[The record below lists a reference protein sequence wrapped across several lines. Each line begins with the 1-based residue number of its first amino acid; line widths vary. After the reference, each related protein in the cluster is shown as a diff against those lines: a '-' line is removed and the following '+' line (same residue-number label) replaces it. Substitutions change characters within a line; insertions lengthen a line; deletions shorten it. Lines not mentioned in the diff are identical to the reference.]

1 MNKEELK
8 SLLEK
13 FDAGQC
19 TAEEVG
25 MLESWYLQW
34 RTDEEI
40 DLADA
45 EAEQRIDHIWSR
57 LDEEPEV
64 QKTPLRLW
72 PRFAAAAVILI
83 ALSSGLFFYLH
94 RGGST
99 PVSIAKQ
106 DVPAGGN
113 KAYLTLA
120 DGKRIVLSDAAN
132 GELAKETGVAISKS
146 ADGQLI
152 YTLSALSN
160 TAKTG
165 QPIYNKIETP
175 KGGQY
180 QVVLPDGTKVWLN
193 SASSLR
199 FPAMFTNLKKREVE
213 LNGEAYF
220 EVAHNKKQPF
230 IVKTARQELSVLGTH
245 FNLSSYAEE
254 DVTKTTLLQGAVL
267 VHRLGNILNPIEG
280 KDFALLKPGQQAT
293 LRKTIQTGPADIE
306 MATAWKDG
314 NFLFNELDLK
324 SILQQLSRW
333 YNVEVDY
340 SHVPENRFFTVFI
353 SRSVNL
359 SKVLEML
366 EIAGGIQFEID
377 QKTIKVINL
386 KH

>member
-1 MNKEELK
+1 MKREELK

-19 TAEEVG
+19 TAEEIG
-25 MLESWYLQW
+25 MLDSWYLQW

-40 DLADA
+40 DLSDA

-57 LDEEPEV
+57 LDEGQEV
-64 QKTPLRLW
+64 QKRPLRLW
-72 PRFAAAAVILI
+72 PRIAAAAVILI
-83 ALSSGLFFYLH
+83 AFSSGLFFYLH
-94 RGGST
+94 PGAST
-99 PVSIAKQ
+99 PAMIAKQ

-120 DGKRIVLSDAAN
+120 DGKRIVLNDAAN
-132 GELAKETGVAISKS
+132 GQLAKETGVAISKS

-152 YTLSALSN
+152 YTLSDQS
-160 TAKTG
+160 TAKST

-213 LNGEAYF
+213 LDGEAYF
-220 EVAHNKKQPF
+220 EVAHNKKLPF

-245 FNLSSYAEE
+245 FNLSSYADEE
-254 DVTKTTLLQGAVL
+254 VTKTTLLQGAVL
-267 VHRLGNILNPIEG
+267 INRLGNVVNPVEG
-280 KDFALLKPGQQAT
+280 KDFAVLKPGQQAT

-377 QKTIKVINL
+377 NKTIKVINL
-386 KH
+386 KN

>member
-1 MNKEELK
+1 MNREELK

-13 FDAGQC
+13 FDAGHC
-19 TAEEVG
+19 NAEEIG

-45 EAEQRIDHIWSR
+45 EAEQRIAHIWSR
-57 LDEEPEV
+57 LDEGPEV
-64 QKTPLRLW
+64 QKRPLRLW
-72 PRFAAAAVILI
+72 PRFAAAAVLLI
-83 ALSSGLFFYLH
+83 ALSSGLFFYFN
-94 RGGST
+94 RST
-99 PVSIAKQ
+99 SVPALLVKQ
-106 DVPAGGN
+106 DIPAGGN

-120 DGKRIVLSDAAN
+120 DGKRIALNDAAN
-132 GELAKETGVAISKS
+132 GQLAKETGVAISKS
-146 ADGQLI
+146 ADGQLV
-152 YTLSALSN
+152 YTLSDQSTN
-160 TAKTG
+160 ERT
-165 QPIYNKIETP
+165 QPVYNKIETP

-180 QVVLPDGTKVWLN
+180 QIVLPDGTKVWLN

-199 FPAMFTNLKKREVE
+199 FPAMFTNVKTREVV

-230 IVKTARQELSVLGTH
+230 VVKTDRQELTVLGTH
-245 FNLSSYAEE
+245 FNLSSYAGEE
-254 DVTKTTLLQGAVL
+254 VTKTTLLQGAVL
-267 VHRLGNILNPIEG
+267 INRLGNVINPIEG
-280 KDFALLKPGQQAT
+280 KDFVVLKPGQQAT

-366 EIAGGIQFEID
+366 EITGGIQFEID
-377 QKTIKVINL
+377 KKTIKVINL

>member
-13 FDAGQC
+13 FDAGHC

-57 LDEEPEV
+57 LDEEPIV

-83 ALSSGLFFYLH
+83 TLSSGLFFYLH

-99 PVSIAKQ
+99 PAMIAKQ

-120 DGKRIVLSDAAN
+120 DGKRIVLNNAAN
-132 GELAKETGVAISKS
+132 GQLAKETGVAISKS
-146 ADGQLI
+146 AEGQLV
-152 YTLSALSN
+152 YTLSDQSIARN
-160 TAKTG
+160 AK
-165 QPIYNKIETP
+165 PIYNKIETP

-180 QVVLPDGTKVWLN
+180 QIVLPDGTKVWLN

-199 FPAMFTNLKKREVE
+199 FPATFTNVKTREVE
-213 LNGEAYF
+213 LSGEAYF
-220 EVAHNKKQPF
+220 EVAHNKKLPF

-245 FNLSSYAEE
+245 FNLSSYADEE
-254 DVTKTTLLQGAVL
+254 VTKTTLLQGAVL
-267 VHRLGNILNPIEG
+267 IHRLGDIVNPVEG
-280 KDFALLKPGQQAT
+280 KDFAVLKPGQQAT

-306 MATAWKDG
+306 MATAWKEG
-314 NFLFNELDLK
+314 NFLFNALDLK
-324 SILQQLSRW
+324 SILRQLSRW
-333 YNVEVDY
+333 YDVEVDY
-340 SHVPENRFFTVFI
+340 SHVPENRFFTGFI

-366 EIAGGIQFEID
+366 EKTGGMEFEID
-377 QKTIKVINL
+377 HKTIKVINL

>member
-13 FDAGQC
+13 FDAGHC

-57 LDEEPEV
+57 LDEDPEV

-83 ALSSGLFFYLH
+83 ALSSALFFYLH

-99 PVSIAKQ
+99 PAMIAKQ

-120 DGKRIVLSDAAN
+120 DGKRIVLNDAAN
-132 GELAKETGVAISKS
+132 GQLAKETGVAISKS
-146 ADGQLI
+146 AGGQLI
-152 YTLSALSN
+152 YTLSDQG
-160 TAKTG
+160 TAQTT
-165 QPIYNKIETP
+165 QPRYNKIETP

-213 LNGEAYF
+213 LDGEAYF

-254 DVTKTTLLQGAVL
+254 EVTKTTLLQGAVL
-267 VHRLGNILNPIEG
+267 IHRLGAIVNPVEG
-280 KDFALLKPGQQAT
+280 KDFAVLKPGQQAT
-293 LRKTIQTGPADIE
+293 LRQHIQTGPADIE

-333 YNVEVDY
+333 YDVEVDY

-377 QKTIKVINL
+377 HKTIKVINL

>member
-13 FDAGQC
+13 FDAGHC

-57 LDEEPEV
+57 LNEEAEV
-64 QKTPLRLW
+64 QKRPLRLW
-72 PRFAAAAVILI
+72 PRFAAAAVLLI
-83 ALSSGLFFYLH
+83 ALSSGLFFYFN

-99 PVSIAKQ
+99 PAMIAKH

-120 DGKRIVLSDAAN
+120 DGKRIVLNNAAN
-132 GELAKETGVAISKS
+132 GQLAKETGVAISKS
-146 ADGQLI
+146 ADGQLV
-152 YTLSALSN
+152 YTLSDQSIARN
-160 TAKTG
+160 AE
-165 QPIYNKIETP
+165 PIYNKIETP

-180 QVVLPDGTKVWLN
+180 QIVLPDGTKVWLN

-199 FPAMFTNLKKREVE
+199 FPATFTNVKTRVVE
-213 LNGEAYF
+213 LSGEAYF
-220 EVAHNKKQPF
+220 EVAHNKKLPF

-245 FNLSSYAEE
+245 FNLSSYADE
-254 DVTKTTLLQGAVL
+254 DVTKTTLLEGAVL
-267 VHRLGNILNPIEG
+267 IHRLGNIVKPVEG
-280 KDFALLKPGQQAT
+280 KDFVVLKPGQQAN

-306 MATAWKDG
+306 MATAWKEG
-314 NFLFNELDLK
+314 NFLFKELDLK

-333 YNVEVDY
+333 YDVEVDY

-366 EIAGGIQFEID
+366 EITGGIQFEID
-377 QKTIKVINL
+377 HKTIKVINL

>member
-13 FDAGQC
+13 FDAGHC

-83 ALSSGLFFYLH
+83 ALSSALFFYFH

-99 PVSIAKQ
+99 PAMIAKQ

-120 DGKRIVLSDAAN
+120 DGKRIVLNDAAN
-132 GELAKETGVAISKS
+132 GQLAKETGVAISKS

-152 YTLSALSN
+152 YTLSDQG
-160 TAKTG
+160 TAQIT
-165 QPIYNKIETP
+165 QPRYNKIETP

-199 FPAMFTNLKKREVE
+199 FPAMFTNLKTREVE

-245 FNLSSYAEE
+245 FNLSSYADE

-267 VHRLGNILNPIEG
+267 IRRLGDIVNPVEG
-280 KDFALLKPGQQAT
+280 KDFAVLKPGQQAT
-293 LRKTIQTGPADIE
+293 LRKSIQTGPADIE
-306 MATAWKDG
+306 MATAWKEG
-314 NFLFNELDLK
+314 NFLFKELDLK
-324 SILQQLSRW
+324 SILRQLSRW
-333 YNVEVDY
+333 YDVEVDY
-340 SHVPENRFFTVFI
+340 SHVPENRFFMGFI

-377 QKTIKVINL
+377 EKTIKVINL